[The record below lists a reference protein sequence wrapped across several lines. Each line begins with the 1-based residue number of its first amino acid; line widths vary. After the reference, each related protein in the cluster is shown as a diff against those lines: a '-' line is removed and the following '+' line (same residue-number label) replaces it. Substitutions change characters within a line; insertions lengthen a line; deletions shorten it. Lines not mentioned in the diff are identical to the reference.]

1 MTKDRQT
8 FLSRLRSVAGT
19 IYNHLPE
26 GKLRE
31 LLRGYFYQL
40 TSLYALDK
48 MVSKAELRQDGI
60 FFVELENGAKF
71 YGEQD
76 KVPSHQ
82 SIIPK
87 LDKLKDLKHCDSV
100 LGLLCY
106 EYVTGEYEKYYKLK
120 KGDIVV
126 DAGAN
131 IGTFSV
137 KAAKIV
143 GDEGKVIAIE
153 PEARNLKLLRRNIE
167 ANELR
172 NVVVIHKGVWGGKG
186 KLRLNVSWNQTGH
199 SFYRDDCYGTRD
211 ATDFKEVEIDSIDNI
226 LRELGI
232 KGVDFIKMDIEGA
245 EVEALKGMNETL
257 KDNDV
262 KLAIEVA
269 HIVDGKTTDKIIIPD
284 LKERGFEIHREGEL
298 LYAKKRA

>member
-1 MTKDRQT
+1 MEDK
-8 FLSRLRSVAGT
+8 SASWIRSVAGT

-26 GKLRE
+26 GNLKK

-48 MVSKAELRQDGI
+48 MVSRTELLQDGI
-60 FFVELENGAKF
+60 FFVELKNGAKF

-76 KVPSHQ
+76 KVPSRQ

-87 LDKLKDLKHCDSV
+87 LDKLKDLQHCDGV

-106 EYVTGEYEKYYKLK
+106 EYVVGQYEKYYELK

-126 DAGAN
+126 DAGAHV
-131 IGTFSV
+131 GTFSV
-137 KAAKIV
+137 KAAKLV

-153 PEARNLKLLRRNIE
+153 PELNNLRLLRKNVE

-172 NVVVIHKGVWGGKG
+172 NVAIVPKGVCSGRG

-199 SFYRDDCYGTRD
+199 SFYQDDCYGTKD
-211 ATDFKEVEIDSIDNI
+211 TNDFEEVEIDSIDHI
-226 LRELGI
+226 LTELGI
-232 KGVDFIKMDIEGA
+232 KRADFIKMDIEGA
-245 EVEALKGMNETL
+245 EIEALKGMNETL

-269 HIVDGKTTDKIIIPD
+269 HIVDGKSTDKTVVAQ
-284 LKERGFEIHREGEL
+284 LKKKGFEVRRKGEIV
-298 LYAKKRA
+298 YARKRA